1 MKNTNTIVII
11 SSVLVVAAI
20 AGVITF
26 SPARSTGMSTA
37 APVVNVDLTRA
48 ELELATINKNLD
60 SIFLS
65 IKKLDILGEATQEE
79 LATLKEISNKLEV
92 QNSQP
97 TQTTDGWS
105 SFEKNIKQKSI
116 AQARA
121 ELELANIKQDFEAM
135 FIAIRKLESL
145 GVASSDELAKLGKVV
160 KVIKLTTSLE
170 QAKADHNHEAVV
182 QNAGKILDIFPTH
195 ADTRR
200 ALKESGL
207 IFFYLSQ
214 GIEEIKKIPGYT
226 DKYKVAEDASY
237 KATLIAMKKR
247 NDDTSRS
254 INLAQGFFNKA
265 SKLDPFFVDSLEIM
279 NNIESL
285 KTIRGN
291 AIAQFLCGE
300 YDDIYEIMETRGV
313 ESVNTFRRAIVD
325 WKREPFD
332 GDNSAW
338 SLVEDD
344 NKRIARISG
353 EYTRILL
360 AMVNATKD
368 YKTEDNE
375 ELLALT
381 ERLIKD
387 LPTLNREL
395 LNTKGNSLTG
405 WRTSFRAA
413 QNRWANSNSDYN
425 AASGNISTD
434 KDNMINAV
442 KAWASLNLFKSPG
455 KTKPVLEKHKEVI
468 RDL

>member
-11 SSVLVVAAI
+11 SSVLVVAVI

-26 SPARSTGMSTA
+26 SPAKSTGMSTA

-145 GVASSDELAKLGKVV
+145 GVASSDELAKLAKVV
-160 KVIKLTTSLE
+160 KAIELTTSLE
-170 QAKADHNHEAVV
+170 RAKADHNHEAVV
-182 QNAGKILDIFPTH
+182 QNAGEILDIFPAH

-214 GIEEIKKIPGYT
+214 GIEEIKNIPGYA

-237 KATLIAMKKR
+237 KDTLTAMKKR

-265 SKLDPFFVDSLEIM
+265 SKLDPYFVDSLEIQE
-279 NNIESL
+279 NIESL

-291 AIAQFLCGE
+291 AIANFLCRE
-300 YDDIYEIMETRGV
+300 YDDIYRMMDKRGV
-313 ESVNTFRRAIVD
+313 ESINIFRRAIVD
-325 WKREPFD
+325 WEQKPFE
-332 GDNSAW
+332 GSNSAW
-338 SLVEDD
+338 SLVEDG
-344 NKRIARISG
+344 NESTARITNG
-353 EYTRILL
+353 FAAILL
-360 AMVNATKD
+360 SMVNATKD
-368 YKTEDNE
+368 YKTPDNT

-387 LPTLNREL
+387 LPKLNREL
-395 LNTKGNSLTG
+395 LNTKGNSLNG
-405 WRTSFRAA
+405 WQTSFRAA
-413 QNRWANSNSDYN
+413 QKRYSDSNSDYV
-425 AASGNISTD
+425 AAIGNISTG

-455 KTKPVLEKHKEVI
+455 ETKPILEKHKEVI